1 MTTQELKNKIEKVLG
16 NSIRCL
22 LPSYWWK
29 NLFHSV
35 ADRIDEVETTITENV
50 NDMVVKSL
58 KEFEAKHPDMA
69 SNTLYFTDDKTSAE
83 ARSNA
88 TKLLKW
94 ALSITDKP
102 SGTIGNTLY
111 VAVPVLEAKYN
122 SFSHV
127 IQSPVFR
134 LAVGVNSEST
144 VEFLNVPMSD
154 GQNYNIVFGVNSGV
168 ATLEPASSSGGG
180 SVMFVVDP
188 LGDLTEEQKQNNSD
202 AFLKVLEAE
211 GAIDINIMVMFFIAK
226 PNMVSVDNNGNLV
239 LLAAGIDGGASRFIF
254 TPEGDVTVETVE
266 PTSSEGVEIRELRI
280 NHNLSDE
287 DKAYNI
293 ETVELYKEGKA
304 LVITPITYSQTS
316 TDRTDRMAAPF
327 FVDLHTGDSTKLA
340 TFRFLAPQI
349 DETDPFER
357 GLIQEATVVISNDG
371 SVSVTGG
378 SFYDVAMSDTSTKAV
393 QNKVIKKY
401 IDDAIANVGG
411 GGGGNIVVDTEMSST
426 STNPVQNKVVY
437 SELQKKQDTISDL
450 ADIRSGAALGKTAL
464 QSVPSE
470 YVTESEL
477 TEKGY
482 ATTSQVND
490 KQDRID
496 DLEKIRSGAAK
507 GATALQSEQYK
518 GTVTGVKING
528 TTKNPSSG
536 IVDLGTVITAHQDIS
551 GKQDNLVSGTNIKTI
566 NGQSILGEGNIE
578 IKTEVDTSSFVT
590 REELT
595 SLQDEIIANEEVYA
609 AAANDLLARASDN
622 EERISSEIDARETL
636 QEEFQMLKTSIIE
649 NEEVIAA
656 TLNDIEGRFG
666 YWSDTYATKK
676 EAKDGVQEVTNAMLE
691 NEEVIAAAL
700 ANLNEQIA
708 NLKTQVES
716 LISAE

>member
-58 KEFEAKHPDMA
+58 KEFEAKHPDIER
-69 SNTLYFTDDKTSAE
+69 STLYYTTDENSAL
-83 ARSNA
+83 ARSNVA
-88 TKLLKW
+88 KILRWELAAGSTTPNVLKPLHI
-94 ALSITDKP
+94 AIP
-102 SGTIGNTLY
+102 FITIGDEVSAY
-111 VAVPVLEAKYN
+111 M
-122 SFSHV
+122 
-127 IQSPVFR
+127 IQSPMYALDIFTESILFADVPFE
-134 LAVGVNSEST
+134 GNS
-144 VEFLNVPMSD
+144 
-154 GQNYNIVFGVNSGV
+154 NIYINIHTGV
-168 ATLEPASSSGGG
+168 ATLQPASSSGGG
-180 SVMFVVDP
+180 SVMFVADP
-188 LGDLTEEQKQNNSD
+188 LGDLTEEQKQNNAD

-211 GAIDINIMVMFFIAK
+211 GAIDINIMVMIYIAK

-239 LLAAGIDGGASRFIF
+239 LVAAGVDGGVTKFIIS
-254 TPEGDVTVETVE
+254 PEGDATIETIE
-266 PTSSEGVEIRELRI
+266 PTTSEGVEIRELRI
-280 NHNLSDE
+280 NSNLSDE

-293 ETVELYKEGKA
+293 ETVQKYKEGKA
-304 LVITPITYSQTS
+304 VVVTEVISRIITS
-316 TDRTDRMAAPF
+316 TGTASRMQSPF
-327 FVDLHTGDSTKLA
+327 FVDLYEDENSTKLA
-340 TFRFLAPQI
+340 TLRFVSYNMDMDGVNNVSVPN
-349 DETDPFER
+349 
-357 GLIQEATVVISNDG
+357 GLFTADVTIYTDG
-371 SVSVTGG
+371 SVYVEGG
-378 SFYDVAMSDTSTKAV
+378 RFYDNAMSDTSLNAV
-393 QNKVIKKY
+393 QNMVVKKY
-401 IDDAIANVGG
+401 IDDAIANVAEGSSD
-411 GGGGNIVVDTEMSST
+411 IVVDTEISST

-437 SELQKKQDTISDL
+437 SELQKKQGTISDL

-490 KQDRID
+490 KQDKID
-496 DLEKIRSGAAK
+496 DLETIRRGAAK

-528 TTKNPSSG
+528 STKNPSSG
-536 IVDLGTVITAHQDIS
+536 VVDLGTVITVHQDIS

-578 IKTEVDTSSFVT
+578 IKIEVDTSSFAT

-708 NLKTQVES
+708 TLRTQVES

>member
-69 SNTLYFTDDKTSAE
+69 SNTLVLTEDETSAE

-88 TKLLKW
+88 IKLIRW
-94 ALSITDKP
+94 AGKVT
-102 SGTIGNTLY
+102 TLPAKSAVNPLY
-111 VAVPVLEAKYN
+111 IAVPILDEETAY
-122 SFSHV
+122 S
-127 IQSPVFR
+127 IQTPMYGLGKQGIIFYDVRMLGGQAFNIEFDFDT
-134 LAVGVNSEST
+134 GVVSS
-144 VEFLNVPMSD
+144 L
-154 GQNYNIVFGVNSGV
+154 Q
-168 ATLEPASSSGGG
+168 PASSSGGG
-180 SVMFVVDP
+180 SVMFVADP
-188 LGDLTEEQKQNNSD
+188 LGDLTEEQKQINSD

-226 PNMVSVDNNGNLV
+226 PNMVSVNDKGDLV
-239 LLAAGIDGGASRFIF
+239 LVAAGIDGGASRFIF
-254 TPEGDVTVETVE
+254 TPEGDVTIETVE
-266 PTSSEGVEIRELRI
+266 PTSSGGVEIREF
-280 NHNLSDE
+280 
-287 DKAYNI
+287 Y
-293 ETVELYKEGKA
+293 
-304 LVITPITYSQTS
+304 
-316 TDRTDRMAAPF
+316 
-327 FVDLHTGDSTKLA
+327 TGDSLT
-340 TFRFLAPQI
+340 
-349 DETDPFER
+349 DEQKAWNLE
-357 GLIQEATVVISNDG
+357 TVQAILDKKAIAICNGAILGDSIITNNDG
-371 SVSVTGG
+371 SKEFINSAPTPQGVLYAGVKVEEDGTASIFFRQLYLDD
-378 SFYDVAMSDTSTKAV
+378 SLSDKSINAV
-393 QNKVIKKY
+393 QNKIVTA
-401 IDDAIANVGG
+401 AINDINERLNNIGSG
-411 GGGGNIVVDTEMSST
+411 SNIVVDTEISST

-437 SELQKKQDTISDL
+437 SELQKKQGTINDL

-470 YVTESEL
+470 YVTENEL

-496 DLEKIRSGAAK
+496 DLEAIRSGAAK

-578 IKTEVDTSSFVT
+578 IKTEVDTSSFAT

-708 NLKTQVES
+708 TLRAQVES

>member
-16 NSIRCL
+16 NNIRCL

-35 ADRIDEVETTITENV
+35 ADRIDEVETTVTENV
-50 NDMVVKSL
+50 SDMVVKSL

-69 SNTLYFTDDKTSAE
+69 SNTLIFTEDETSAE

-88 TKLLKW
+88 TKLSRWFSKL
-94 ALSITDKP
+94 ITSPAKAAMNP
-102 SGTIGNTLY
+102 LY
-111 VAVPVLEAKYN
+111 IAVPIVNEAFAY
-122 SFSHV
+122 S
-127 IQSPVFR
+127 IQ
-134 LAVGVNSEST
+134 T
-144 VEFLNVPMSD
+144 PM
-154 GQNYNIVFGVNSGV
+154 YVFGGQRVIFNDVRMLGGQAFNIEFDLDTGV
-168 ATLEPASSSGGG
+168 ATLSESGGG
-180 SVMFVVDP
+180 GLVFVCGIDAFAQELSVITSDEDKKANKKSYEEYLNLIHSGKPVNLKMRYYFAGQNGAKVYYTDVYPKIAGYYPFAFPQYGGISFCDVEVLSTKMDFVFGEGGEVSVYPHATLGEPNYVYAAYKGLSLNDVQISNNKTMYQYMLKGKRLPVVVRMMYP
-188 LGDLTEEQKQNNSD
+188 LGEAVFSSRWFQYEEDGTTKIRFFAFGDELFHMELTE
-202 AFLKVLEAE
+202 
-211 GAIDINIMVMFFIAK
+211 
-226 PNMVSVDNNGNLV
+226 
-239 LLAAGIDGGASRFIF
+239 DGEMTILGTFPIGGSF
-254 TPEGDVTVETVE
+254 
-266 PTSSEGVEIRELRI
+266 EGVEIRELRI
-280 NHNLSDE
+280 NSNLSDE

-340 TFRFLAPQI
+340 TFRFLAPLI
-349 DETDPFER
+349 DETDPFGR

-411 GGGGNIVVDTEMSST
+411 GSDIVVDTEISST

-437 SELQKKQDTISDL
+437 SELQKKQGTISDL

-490 KQDRID
+490 KQDKID

-507 GATALQSEQYK
+507 GATALQQADI
-518 GTVTGVKING
+518 TNLV
-528 TTKNPSSG
+528 TKNELNNAIASA
-536 IVDLGTVITAHQDIS
+536 ITTTL
-551 GKQDNLVSGTNIKTI
+551 N
-566 NGQSILGEGNIE
+566 
-578 IKTEVDTSSFVT
+578 TEV
-590 REELT
+590 
-595 SLQDEIIANEEVYA
+595 
-609 AAANDLLARASDN
+609 
-622 EERISSEIDARETL
+622 
-636 QEEFQMLKTSIIE
+636 
-649 NEEVIAA
+649 
-656 TLNDIEGRFG
+656 
-666 YWSDTYATKK
+666 
-676 EAKDGVQEVTNAMLE
+676 
-691 NEEVIAAAL
+691 
-700 ANLNEQIA
+700 
-708 NLKTQVES
+708 
-716 LISAE
+716 

>member
-35 ADRIDEVETTITENV
+35 ADRIDEAEATVS
-50 NDMVVKSL
+50 DMVVKSL

-69 SNTLYFTDDKTSAE
+69 SQTLVFTEDETSAE

-94 ALSITDKP
+94 ARKV
-102 SGTIGNTLY
+102 TISPAKAAVNPLY
-111 VAVPVLEAKYN
+111 IAVPILDEEFAYSIQTPSYGLGKKG
-122 SFSHV
+122 V
-127 IQSPVFR
+127 IFY
-134 LAVGVNSEST
+134 GVRMLGGRALNI
-144 VEFLNVPMSD
+144 EFD
-154 GQNYNIVFGVNSGV
+154 FDTGVVSS
-168 ATLEPASSSGGG
+168 LQPASSSGGG
-180 SVMFVVDP
+180 SVMFIVDP
-188 LGDLTEEQKQNNSD
+188 IGDLTEEQKQNNAD
-202 AFLKVLEAE
+202 AYLKVIEAE
-211 GAIDINIMVMFFIAK
+211 GAIDINIMVMLFIAK
-226 PNMVSVDNNGNLV
+226 PNMVSANNNGDLV
-239 LLAAGIDGGASRFIF
+239 LVAAGIDGGASKFIF
-254 TPEGDVTVETVE
+254 TPEGDVTIETVE
-266 PTSSEGVEIRELRI
+266 PTSSGGVEIRELRT
-280 NHNLSDE
+280 NSNLSDE

-304 LVITPITYSQTS
+304 LVITPIAYSQTS

-357 GLIQEATVVISNDG
+357 GFILEATIVISNDG

-411 GGGGNIVVDTEMSST
+411 GGSDIVVDTEISST

-470 YVTESEL
+470 YVTENEL

-490 KQDRID
+490 KQDKIG
-496 DLEKIRSGAAK
+496 DLEAIRSGAAK
-507 GATALQSEQYK
+507 GATALQSIPEEY
-518 GTVTGVKING
+518 VTISKMNDAI
-528 TTKNPSSG
+528 SSA
-536 IVDLGTVITAHQDIS
+536 IMITL
-551 GKQDNLVSGTNIKTI
+551 N
-566 NGQSILGEGNIE
+566 
-578 IKTEVDTSSFVT
+578 TEV
-590 REELT
+590 
-595 SLQDEIIANEEVYA
+595 
-609 AAANDLLARASDN
+609 
-622 EERISSEIDARETL
+622 
-636 QEEFQMLKTSIIE
+636 
-649 NEEVIAA
+649 
-656 TLNDIEGRFG
+656 
-666 YWSDTYATKK
+666 
-676 EAKDGVQEVTNAMLE
+676 
-691 NEEVIAAAL
+691 
-700 ANLNEQIA
+700 
-708 NLKTQVES
+708 
-716 LISAE
+716 

>member
-29 NLFHSV
+29 KLFNDV
-35 ADRIDEVETTITENV
+35 ADRIDEVETTV
-50 NDMVVKSL
+50 SDMVVKSL
-58 KEFEAKHPDMA
+58 KEFEVKHPDMA
-69 SNTLYFTDDKTSAE
+69 SNTLILTEDETSAE

-88 TKLLKW
+88 TKLIRW
-94 ALSITDKP
+94 AGKVTTSPAKAAVNP
-102 SGTIGNTLY
+102 LY
-111 VAVPVLEAKYN
+111 IAVPILDEEFAYSIQTPSYGLGAQGVIFYGVRMLGGQTFNIEFDLYTGAVSSLE
-122 SFSHV
+122 ST
-127 IQSPVFR
+127 
-134 LAVGVNSEST
+134 SES
-144 VEFLNVPMSD
+144 E
-154 GQNYNIVFGVNSGV
+154 G
-168 ATLEPASSSGGG
+168 GGG
-180 SVMFVVDP
+180 SVMFIVDP
-188 LGDLTEEQKQNNSD
+188 LGDLTEKQRQNNAD
-202 AFLKVLEAE
+202 AYLKIVESKF
-211 GAIDINIMVMFFIAK
+211 AIDINITVMFFIAK
-226 PNMVSVDNNGNLV
+226 PNMVSVDNDGNLV
-239 LLAAGIDGGASRFIF
+239 LKAVGIDGGASTFIF
-254 TPEGDVTVETVE
+254 TPEGDVTIETVAG
-266 PTSSEGVEIRELRI
+266 GVEIREIRI
-280 NHNLSDE
+280 SGSKE
-287 DKAYNI
+287 DNAYNLQ
-293 ETVELYKEGKA
+293 TVELYKESKA
-304 LVITPITYSQTS
+304 IVVTPIMYNSS
-316 TDRTDRMAAPF
+316 NPERTDRMQMPYY
-327 FVDLHTGDSTKLA
+327 VDLYTNIEGVVAKF
-340 TFRFLAPQI
+340 TFMTEDF
-349 DETDPFER
+349 R
-357 GLIQEATVVISNDG
+357 GGKYLINYTIKDDG
-371 SVSVTGG
+371 SIEG
-378 SFYDVAMSDTSTKAV
+378 SSSYTFDSAMSDESVNAV

-401 IDDAIANVGG
+401 IDDAIANVGEG
-411 GGGGNIVVDTEMSST
+411 SSDIVVDTEMSST

-437 SELQKKQDTISDL
+437 SELQKKQGTINDL
-450 ADIRSGAALGKTAL
+450 ADIRRGAALGKTAL
-464 QSVPSE
+464 QSIPSE

-496 DLEKIRSGAAK
+496 DLETIRRGAAK

-536 IVDLGTVITAHQDIS
+536 VVDLGTVITAHQDIS

-578 IKTEVDTSSFVT
+578 IKTEVDTSSFAT

-708 NLKTQVES
+708 TLRTQVES

>member
-1 MTTQELKNKIEKVLG
+1 MAMQLDIIKTQTTWNDAAASLNNNFSKINRAVRDG
-16 NSIRCL
+16 IPVVNT
-22 LPSYWWK
+22 P
-29 NLFHSV
+29 V
-35 ADRIDEVETTITENV
+35 DEE
-50 NDMVVKSL
+50 
-58 KEFEAKHPDMA
+58 
-69 SNTLYFTDDKTSAE
+69 
-83 ARSNA
+83 
-88 TKLLKW
+88 
-94 ALSITDKP
+94 
-102 SGTIGNTLY
+102 
-111 VAVPVLEAKYN
+111 
-122 SFSHV
+122 
-127 IQSPVFR
+127 
-134 LAVGVNSEST
+134 
-144 VEFLNVPMSD
+144 
-154 GQNYNIVFGVNSGV
+154 
-168 ATLEPASSSGGG
+168 
-180 SVMFVVDP
+180 
-188 LGDLTEEQKQNNSD
+188 
-202 AFLKVLEAE
+202 
-211 GAIDINIMVMFFIAK
+211 
-226 PNMVSVDNNGNLV
+226 
-239 LLAAGIDGGASRFIF
+239 
-254 TPEGDVTVETVE
+254 
-266 PTSSEGVEIRELRI
+266 
-280 NHNLSDE
+280 
-287 DKAYNI
+287 
-293 ETVELYKEGKA
+293 
-304 LVITPITYSQTS
+304 
-316 TDRTDRMAAPF
+316 
-327 FVDLHTGDSTKLA
+327 
-340 TFRFLAPQI
+340 
-349 DETDPFER
+349 
-357 GLIQEATVVISNDG
+357 
-371 SVSVTGG
+371 
-378 SFYDVAMSDTSTKAV
+378 MSDTSENAV

-411 GGGGNIVVDTEMSST
+411 GSDIVVDTEISST

-437 SELQKKQDTISDL
+437 SELQKKQGTINDL

-464 QSVPSE
+464 QSIPSE

-490 KQDRID
+490 KQDRIN
-496 DLEKIRSGAAK
+496 DLEEIRSGAAK

-528 TTKNPSSG
+528 TTKSPSSG
-536 IVDLGTVITAHQDIS
+536 VVDLGTVITAHQDIS

-578 IKTEVDTSSFVT
+578 IKTEVDTSSFAT

-595 SLQDEIIANEEVYA
+595 SLQDEVIANEEVYA

-708 NLKTQVES
+708 TLRTQVES